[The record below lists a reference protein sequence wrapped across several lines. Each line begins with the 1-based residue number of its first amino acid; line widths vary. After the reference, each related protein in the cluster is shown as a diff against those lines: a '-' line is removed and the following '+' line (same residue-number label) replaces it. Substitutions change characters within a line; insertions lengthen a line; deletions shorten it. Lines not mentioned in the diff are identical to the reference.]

1 MKMDIDKNINLDFN
15 MNLDFDKMNGLIP
28 AIIQDCRTKDVLMLG
43 FMNRQAYDE
52 TCETGYVTFFS
63 RTKQRLWKKGEV
75 SGNTLKVQSVA
86 ADCDNDTILI
96 RAIPN
101 GPACHTGERSCF
113 GDIKP
118 DVSNFLHKL
127 ENVIANRKFRPS
139 NKSYT
144 SSLFEK
150 GINRIAQKVGEEA
163 VELII
168 ASKDENGMNFLNEAA
183 DLLFH
188 YLVLLKEKE
197 FCLDDVIEVLIAR
210 HKC

>member
-1 MKMDIDKNINLDFN
+1 MNLDLEKN
-15 MNLDFDKMNGLIP
+15 MNLGMNLDFDKMNGLIP
-28 AIIQDCRTKDVLMLG
+28 AIIQDCRTKDILMLG
-43 FMNRQAYDE
+43 FMNRQAFDE
-52 TCETGYVTFFS
+52 TCVSGYVTFFS
-63 RTKQRLWKKGEV
+63 RTKQRLWKKGEA
-75 SGNTLKVQSVA
+75 SGNTLKVQSMA

-101 GPACHTGERSCF
+101 GPVCHTGKASCF
-113 GDIKP
+113 GDIQP
-118 DVSNFLHKL
+118 DMGNFLRKL
-127 ENVIANRKFRPS
+127 ENVIANRKLRPS
-139 NKSYT
+139 LESYT
-144 SSLFEK
+144 SSLFEQ

-183 DLLFH
+183 DLLYH

-210 HKC
+210 HKI